1 MIDTLK
7 KKVLLVD
14 DDSFLLNMY
23 SLKFDKSGYEVTTAS
38 SSQEALNK
46 LKEGGLKPDILILD
60 VIMPGMDGIELLA
73 AVREQHL
80 ADQAKCLMLTNQGE
94 PSDIERAKKIGINGY
109 IVKATSIPSEV
120 VKAVDDILAN
130 K

>member
-1 MIDTLK
+1 MTDTLK
-7 KKVLLVD
+7 KKILLVD

-23 SLKFDKSGYEVTTAS
+23 SLKFEKSNYEIVAVL
-38 SSQEALNK
+38 SSQDALNK
-46 LKEGGLKPDILILD
+46 LKDGFKPDILIFD
-60 VIMPGMDGIELLA
+60 VVMPGMDGIELLA
-73 AVREQHL
+73 AVRSQHL

-94 PSDIERAKKIGINGY
+94 STDIDRAKKIGFDGY

-120 VKAVDDILAN
+120 VKAVDNILTN

>member
-1 MIDTLK
+1 MTDTLK
-7 KKVLLVD
+7 KKILLVD

-23 SLKFDKSGYEVTTAS
+23 SMKFEKSDYEVTAVL

-46 LKEGGLKPDILILD
+46 LKDGLKPDILIFD
-60 VIMPGMDGIELLA
+60 VIMPGMDGIELLGT
-73 AVREQHL
+73 VRGQHL

-94 PSDIERAKKIGINGY
+94 STDIEKAKKIGIDGY

-120 VKAVDDILAN
+120 VKAVDDILA
-130 K
+130 KK

>member
-1 MIDTLK
+1 MTDTLK
-7 KKVLLVD
+7 KKILLVD

-23 SLKFDKSGYEVTTAS
+23 SLKFEKNNYEVTAS
-38 SSQEALNK
+38 LSGQDSINK
-46 LKEGGLKPDILILD
+46 LKNGLKPDILIFD
-60 VIMPGMDGIELLA
+60 VIMPGMDGIELLSNI
-73 AVREQHL
+73 RKDHL

-94 PSDIERAKKIGINGY
+94 STDIDRAKKIGIDGY

-120 VKAVDDILAN
+120 VKAVDNILAQ

>member
-1 MIDTLK
+1 MTDTLK
-7 KKVLLVD
+7 KKILLVD

-23 SLKFDKSGYEVTTAS
+23 CLKFEKNNYEVITS
-38 SSQEALNK
+38 LSGQDSINK
-46 LKEGGLKPDILILD
+46 LKNGLKPDILILD
-60 VIMPGMDGIELLA
+60 IIMPSMTGIELLSTI
-73 AVREQHL
+73 RKEHL

-94 PSDIERAKKIGINGY
+94 STDIDQAKKIGIDGY

-120 VKAVDDILAN
+120 VKAVDNILAQ

>member
-1 MIDTLK
+1 MTDTLK

-23 SLKFDKSGYEVTTAS
+23 CLKFEKNNYEVVTS
-38 SSQEALNK
+38 SGSRDALNK
-46 LKEGGLKPDILILD
+46 LKEGFKPDILIID
-60 VIMPGMDGIELLA
+60 VVMPEMDGIDLLSA
-73 AVREQHL
+73 IRKQHL
-80 ADQAKCLMLTNQGE
+80 ADQAKCLILSNQGE
-94 PSDIERAKKIGINGY
+94 PADIERAKKVGIDGY

-120 VKAVDDILAN
+120 VKVVDDILAN

>member
-1 MIDTLK
+1 MTDTPK

-23 SLKFDKSGYEVTTAS
+23 CLKFEKNNYEVVS
-38 SSQEALNK
+38 ALSGQDAVNK
-46 LKEGGLKPDILILD
+46 LKDGFKPDILIFD
-60 VIMPGMDGIELLA
+60 IIMPSMNGIDLLST
-73 AVREQHL
+73 VRNQHL

-94 PSDIERAKKIGINGY
+94 PADIDRAQKIGIDGY

-120 VKAVDDILAN
+120 VKIVEDILA
-130 K
+130 KK